1 MIKIII
7 INISNYVMP
16 EQQKVDETVESTTT
30 IRDKKIPKKIRQS
43 STALEK
49 DDDEYLSLGSEN
61 NDDDI
66 LQSDVEDLKEIYP
79 NFD

>member
-1 MIKIII
+1 
-7 INISNYVMP
+7 MP

-30 IRDKKIPKKIRQS
+30 IRDKKIPKKLEQS

-49 DDDEYLSLGSEN
+49 DDEENLSIGSEN

-66 LQSDVEDLKEIYP
+66 LQSDIEDLKEI
-79 NFD
+79 

>member
-1 MIKIII
+1 
-7 INISNYVMP
+7 MP

-30 IRDKKIPKKIRQS
+30 IRDKKIPKKLKQS

-49 DDDEYLSLGSEN
+49 DDEENLSIDSEN

-66 LQSDVEDLKEIYP
+66 LQSDVEDLKEI
-79 NFD
+79 

>member
-1 MIKIII
+1 
-7 INISNYVMP
+7 MP

-30 IRDKKIPKKIRQS
+30 IRDKKIPKKLKQS

-49 DDDEYLSLGSEN
+49 DDEENLSIGSEN

-66 LQSDVEDLKEIYP
+66 LQSEIEDLKEI
-79 NFD
+79 

>member
-1 MIKIII
+1 
-7 INISNYVMP
+7 MP

-30 IRDKKIPKKIRQS
+30 IRDKKIPKKLKLS

-49 DDDEYLSLGSEN
+49 DDDENLSPGTEN

-66 LQSDVEDLKEIYP
+66 LQSDIEDLKEI
-79 NFD
+79 